1 MLKFLAESPWAN
13 QVGWVLVHSLWQFTL
28 VAILALGLQWTLQRR
43 SSATRYGA
51 LLTSMMLMVAMLV
64 ATWFSQSS
72 FDAPA
77 VASVFKPV
85 EQPEKVAQPQPAER
99 QNGAAP
105 LPSELP
111 AERAAKPQIEDRP
124 SAITPIG
131 PAKLLS
137 RVQSQIRPWL
147 PQIVMVWIV
156 GVLVAALRPLIGLYA
171 VRRLRTVGVLPV
183 RDAVEAVLRRAACRL
198 RLDRA
203 VEVLQSTLVETPV
216 VVGYFRPVIL
226 LPLSVVTGLPESQL
240 ESILTHELAHIRRGD
255 YAINLLQTVVET
267 MFFYHPAVWWLS
279 RQIRNERE
287 NCCDDIAM
295 ASLGSRLEYGRALL
309 AVEELRAAPPTLS
322 LAAGGGSLLARVRRI
337 AEGESAPRLAG
348 GGSILILC
356 VLVVS
361 TVIFAA
367 VTWAG
372 APVGDPPKPTP
383 TATKSDVATKVDANL
398 TSPDGGNWK
407 PGQVLDLRIVN
418 ARTKEPLADVKLE
431 LQFSGTGIDFQNIKI
446 QSTDAEGRSQIRLP
460 DLRPDAVRVYPTKAG
475 FVPLRIYWD
484 KGTNPALIPKTATV
498 PMHPGT
504 AWGGV
509 VQNEQ
514 GEPIPGVKVI
524 VHYWENPVGNPNPHL
539 RANIDEETVTGND
552 GRWRIDVMPPKVVED
567 EPRIFLVHA
576 DYVSDYR
583 QRGHI
588 PLPVTERPSVEA
600 LRAQTAVMTMRKG
613 GTITG
618 RVVDMAG
625 RPIDDVRI
633 YNEEHYWLGSRKRA
647 ATTGKDGSFR
657 ITNVAFAQSGIN
669 DPPPSTMRAIQQQEV
684 ALTIR
689 APGYA
694 PELIHTDPNGAAS
707 PLEISLVPGEVVSG
721 RVLDQEG
728 RPLEGVTVSVSNWL
742 GYRERLD
749 LTTKSGIDGRF
760 HLIDA
765 PSSGA
770 LYSFYKKG
778 YMGVQDFP
786 MSPQGSEQPEM
797 ARYEV
802 TLKAPLTVSGSIVD
816 ATTGQPVAKCRVTE
830 GVEYDDGRAPE
841 WQQFSSKTITDGQYK
856 SEFSDAVF
864 CRRIRVEAAGYLPA
878 VSRIFRPSDSDAG
891 QVTFDFQLSQ
901 SVTLTGTILN
911 PDGEPLSN
919 AEVYLAT
926 NMFEVKDGKASAL
939 ALRHARSAQTDAT
952 GHFELAPEVEP
963 FYFIVLHDQG
973 YATVTEAELANNSRI
988 RIEPWTPDNRNFRV
1002 ERSPFTGTRNAP
1014 AND

>member
-1 MLKFLAESPWAN
+1 MLKFLAEFSWAN

-28 VAILALGLQWTLQRR
+28 VAILALGLQWALQRR
-43 SSATRYGA
+43 SAATRYGA
-51 LLTSMMLMVAMLV
+51 LLASMMLMVAMPV
-64 ATWFSQSS
+64 ATWFSPWSI
-72 FDAPA
+72 DPPA
-77 VASVFKPV
+77 VGSVINPV
-85 EQPEKVAQPQPAER
+85 EQPQVVSRMQAAKR
-99 QNGAAP
+99 QNGAVAMP
-105 LPSELP
+105 PELP
-111 AERAAKPQIEDRP
+111 AKRAAKPQVDDRP
-124 SAITPIG
+124 SRITPIG
-131 PAKLLS
+131 LAELLS
-137 RVQSQIRPWL
+137 RVQRQIQPWL
-147 PQIVMVWIV
+147 PQIVMVWIA
-156 GVLVAALRPLIGLYA
+156 GVLVAAQRPLIGLYA
-171 VRRLRTVGVLPV
+171 VRRLRTVGVSPV
-183 RDAVEAVLRRAACRL
+183 GDAVEAVLRRAARRL

-203 VEVLQSTLVETPV
+203 IEVLQSALVETPV
-216 VVGYFRPVIL
+216 VVGYFRPVVL
-226 LPLSVVTGLPESQL
+226 LPLCVVTGLPESQL
-240 ESILTHELAHIRRGD
+240 ESILAHELAHIRRGD

-267 MFFYHPAVWWLS
+267 IFFYHPAVWWLS
-279 RQIRNERE
+279 HQIRNERE

-295 ASLGSRLEYGRALL
+295 ACVGSRVEYCRALL
-309 AVEELRAAPPTLS
+309 AVEELRATPSGLS
-322 LAAGGGSLLARVRRI
+322 LAAGGGSLWARIRRV
-337 AEGESAPRLAG
+337 AEGEPAPRLAG
-348 GGSILILC
+348 GSSILC
-356 VLVVS
+356 VLIVS

-367 VTWAG
+367 LAWAE
-372 APVGDPPKPTP
+372 APVGDPSEPTP
-383 TATKSDVATKVDANL
+383 TSTKSDVATKVDANL
-398 TSPDGGNWK
+398 TSPDDGNWK

-418 ARTKEPLADVKLE
+418 ARTREPLADVKLE
-431 LQFSGTGIDFQNIKI
+431 LQFSGKGINFQNIKI
-446 QSTDAEGRSQIRLP
+446 QTTDAEGRSQIRLP

-498 PMHPGT
+498 PMQPGT
-504 AWGGV
+504 TWGGV
-509 VQNEQ
+509 VQNEK
-514 GEPIPGVKVI
+514 GEPIPGVKVN

-552 GRWRIDVMPPKVVED
+552 GRWRIDVMPEKVVED
-567 EPRIFLVHA
+567 EPRIFLVHD

-583 QRGHI
+583 QRGYL
-588 PLPVTERPSVEA
+588 PLPVTEKPSVEA

-618 RVVDMAG
+618 RVVDVVG
-625 RPIDDVRI
+625 QPIDGVRI
-633 YNEEHYWLGSRKRA
+633 YNEERYWFKSRKRA

-657 ITNVAFAQSGIN
+657 ITNAAFAQSGIN

-684 ALTIR
+684 ALTVQ

-694 PELIHTDPNGAAS
+694 PELIHSDPNGAAS
-707 PLEISLVPGEVVSG
+707 PLEISLVPGEAVSG

-742 GYRERLD
+742 GYRARLE
-749 LTTKSGIDGRF
+749 LTTKSGVDGRF

-778 YMGVQDFP
+778 YMAVQDFP

-816 ATTGQPVAKCRVTE
+816 AATGQPLAKCRVRE

-856 SEFSDAVF
+856 SEFSDGVF

-878 VSRIFRPSDSDAG
+878 VSRIFRPGDSDAG
-891 QVTFDFQLSQ
+891 RVTFDFELSQ
-901 SVTLTGTILN
+901 AVPLSGTILN
-911 PDGEPLSN
+911 PDGEPLAN

-926 NMFEVKDGKASAL
+926 NLFEVKDGKASAQTQY
-939 ALRHARSAQTDAT
+939 HARNAQTDAI
-952 GHFELAPEVEP
+952 GQFELAPEVEP
-963 FYFIVLHDQG
+963 FYLIVLHDQG
-973 YATVTEAELANNSRI
+973 YATITEAELASNSRI

-1014 AND
+1014 AKE